1 MDIPIYIEQQNEG
14 VNLLVCDA
22 FLANILREKPKH
34 LDIIDKF
41 RCIKWL
47 FYKQAKKVKSIIA
60 SFEYTIQVK
69 LYDEFKQYG
78 II

>member
-41 RCIKWL
+41 DVSNGYFINRL
-47 FYKQAKKVKSIIA
+47 KK
-60 SFEYTIQVK
+60 
-69 LYDEFKQYG
+69 
-78 II
+78 